1 MSNFLAKATKHA
13 AAAAAAAAAAISE
26 RRRGLGRYYYPS
38 LALSEMYK
46 YAAGWLAE

>member
-1 MSNFLAKATKHA
+1 MSNFLAKATKH